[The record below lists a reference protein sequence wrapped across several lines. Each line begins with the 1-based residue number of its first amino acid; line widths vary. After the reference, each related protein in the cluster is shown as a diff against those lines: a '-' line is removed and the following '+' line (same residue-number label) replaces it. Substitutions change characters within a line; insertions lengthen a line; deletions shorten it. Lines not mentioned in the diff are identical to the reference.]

1 MMATYQ
7 LATTIVNI
15 ATHLEKKKYKI
26 GPFKVGNDVIHIRN
40 SKD

>member
-15 ATHLEKKKYKI
+15 ATNLEKKHKI
-26 GPFKVGNDVIHIRN
+26 GPFKLGNDVIHIRN